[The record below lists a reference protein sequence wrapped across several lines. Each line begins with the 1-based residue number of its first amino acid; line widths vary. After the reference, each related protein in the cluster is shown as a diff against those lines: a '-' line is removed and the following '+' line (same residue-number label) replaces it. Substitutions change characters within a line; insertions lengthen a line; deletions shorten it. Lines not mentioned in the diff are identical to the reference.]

1 MSPTAQ
7 PSMRQSVW
15 AAVDRGRVQ
24 ALAIGPSGKGPLKL
38 PAGLSEAIPVLRSPR
53 GGNLSFLRPR
63 SLTFKLF
70 ADWFGHD
77 LRNVS
82 IVFHETEIARLGRN
96 QLRLRR
102 RRQADVGKGR
112 RGRPSRQVEI
122 KATIREVIERKKW
135 LPTQSIKALTQEVN
149 RLGKR
154 MDPVSDE
161 TVRRAVE
168 SIYVETNDR
177 RLERIPRRVSHP
189 INESDF
195 CGN

>member
-1 MSPTAQ
+1 
-7 PSMRQSVW
+7 
-15 AAVDRGRVQ
+15 
-24 ALAIGPSGKGPLKL
+24 
-38 PAGLSEAIPVLRSPR
+38 
-53 GGNLSFLRPR
+53 
-63 SLTFKLF
+63 
-70 ADWFGHD
+70 
-77 LRNVS
+77 
-82 IVFHETEIARLGRN
+82 
-96 QLRLRR
+96 
-102 RRQADVGKGR
+102 
-112 RGRPSRQVEI
+112 
-122 KATIREVIERKKW
+122 

-168 SIYVETNDR
+168 AIYVETNDR

>member
-1 MSPTAQ
+1 
-7 PSMRQSVW
+7 MRQSVW

-77 LRNVS
+77 LSNVS

-168 SIYVETNDR
+168 AIYVETNDR